1 MGFKIPNYDP
11 SAFSLGR
18 EILEWLESIVFA
30 MVVAIFLFTFVVRL
44 AAVEGHSMEPTLYG
58 KDRLI
63 IRTINYTPEIGDIV
77 VVEIPGEDPLIKR
90 VIATEGQEVDI
101 DFEEGIVYRDGTALD
116 EPYTLEP
123 TYREEDVRFPVTVP
137 EDCVFVMGD
146 NRNHSTDSRDSMVGM
161 VPEKYVIGEAVFR
174 FMPFDSAGFLNREE
188 KAE

>member
-11 SAFSLGR
+11 SSFSLGR

-30 MVVAIFLFTFVVRL
+30 MVIAIFLFTFVVRL

-63 IRTINYTPEIGDIV
+63 IRTLNYKPEIGDIV
-77 VVEIPGEDPLIKR
+77 VVEIPDQDPLIKR
-90 VIATEGQEVDI
+90 IIATEGQKGDI
-101 DFEEGIVYRDGTALD
+101 DFEEGVVYRDGEALE

-174 FMPFDSAGFLNREE
+174 FMPFDSVGFLNQDTADE
-188 KAE
+188 